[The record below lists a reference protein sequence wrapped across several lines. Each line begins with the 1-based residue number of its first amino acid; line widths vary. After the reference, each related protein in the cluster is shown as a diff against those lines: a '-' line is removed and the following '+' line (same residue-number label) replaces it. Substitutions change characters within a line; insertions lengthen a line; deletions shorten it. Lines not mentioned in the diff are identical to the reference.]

1 MEEKFI
7 IFLSSICKKLAMR
20 AQPEWLAEA
29 HGQSTKCFAK
39 RLNREETLLGEGRMD
54 SLARCGPSLSAYEH
68 LGTDKFLGLYAD
80 NFLPRASNALGK
92 SGCARFVPIHQT
104 LQTHFEVE
112 RLPARVG
119 SFATK
124 SRCPENDR
132 QWKPVGSA
140 KAPKEKFARSE
151 LCSRSSHPGCAK

>member
-1 MEEKFI
+1 M
-7 IFLSSICKKLAMR
+7 IFFREPATRLV
-20 AQPEWLAEA
+20 
-29 HGQSTKCFAK
+29 K
-39 RLNREETLLGEGRMD
+39 RLRN
-54 SLARCGPSLSAYEH
+54 LS
-68 LGTDKFLGLYAD
+68 GF
-80 NFLPRASNALGK
+80 N
-92 SGCARFVPIHQT
+92 QT

-124 SRCPENDR
+124 SYCPENDR

-140 KAPKEKFARSE
+140 KAPKKKFARSE